1 MDVAQAK
8 RLVAQS
14 ALAELPVAGVVGLG
28 SGSTTKLF
36 IEEVAHLVAT
46 GRRLVAVATSEGSR
60 RQAQSLN
67 IPLLDDD
74 GPWDI
79 AVTVDGADEVDG
91 RLNLIKGGGAAHT
104 REKIVNFASRRN
116 VIIGDKS
123 KLSDRIGEHR
133 AVPVEVLRFGH
144 GMTVGALARFGRPV
158 LRVAGDRPVI
168 TDTGNFVY
176 DVFTGAISD
185 PASLDR
191 ALRQI
196 PGVVETGLF
205 IGRADVVLVAGEHGV
220 ERLSRDAS

>member
-91 RLNLIKGGGAAHT
+91 RLHLIKGGGAAHT

-116 VIIGDKS
+116 VIIVDRTKV
-123 KLSDRIGEHR
+123 SDRIGSLR
-133 AVPVEVLRFGH
+133 AVPVEVLCFGH
-144 GMTVGALARFGRPV
+144 KGTSRALSQYGRAVHRLLDGKPVMTDA
-158 LRVAGDRPVI
+158 
-168 TDTGNFVY
+168 GNFVY
-176 DVFTGAISD
+176 DV
-185 PASLDR
+185 
-191 ALRQI
+191 
-196 PGVVETGLF
+196 
-205 IGRADVVLVAGEHGV
+205 
-220 ERLSRDAS
+220 

>member
-116 VIIGDKS
+116 VIIVDKS
-123 KLSDRIGEHR
+123 KLSDCIGEHR

-220 ERLSRDAS
+220 ERLSKDAS